1 MQIQNLSLQPSV
13 LLHYL
18 SEIRDVTVQ
27 KDGLRFRKNIERIGE
42 IMAYEISKTLEYQL
56 HNTTTPLGVKE
67 SYKISENLVVASVL
81 RAGLPMHQGFL
92 NIFDHAESAFLAA
105 FRNHISQNHDKF
117 EIVLSYEA
125 IPDLKDKTL
134 LLVDPMLATGQS
146 LLKVYHQIM
155 EKHQP
160 KKIIL
165 VSIIAAPEGITYLK
179 KEISTPVNLWVAAI
193 DDHLNDKKYIV
204 PGLGDAGD
212 LAYGTKAS

>member
-1 MQIQNLSLQPSV
+1 MQIQNLSLKPSI

-18 SEIRDVTVQ
+18 SEIRDISIQ
-27 KDGLRFRKNIERIGE
+27 KDSLRFRKNIERIGE
-42 IMAYEISKTLEYQL
+42 IMAYEISKTFEFQP
-56 HNTTTPLGVKE
+56 HNTTTPLGTKE
-67 SYKISENLVVASVL
+67 SFKISEDLVIASVL

-92 NIFDHAESAFLAA
+92 NIFDHAESAFFAA
-105 FRNHISQNHDKF
+105 FRQHKTPEDTTF

-125 IPDLKDKTL
+125 IPDLKNKTL

-146 LLKVYHQIM
+146 LLKVYHQII

-165 VSIIAAPEGITYLK
+165 ASIIAAPQGIDYLNN
-179 KEISTPVNLWVAAI
+179 ITQDITLWVATV
-193 DDHLNDKKYIV
+193 DEKLNDKKYIV

-212 LAYGTKAS
+212 LAFGIKAP

>member
-1 MQIQNLSLQPSV
+1 MQIQNLSLKPTI

-18 SEIRDVTVQ
+18 SQIRDVSIQ
-27 KDGLRFRKNIERIGE
+27 KDSMRFRKNIERIGE
-42 IMAYEISKTLEYQL
+42 IMAYEISKTLDFQF
-56 HNTTTPLGVKE
+56 HNTITPLGSNE
-67 SYKISENLVVASVL
+67 SFKISEDLVIASVL

-92 NIFDHAESAFLAA
+92 NIFDHAESAFFAA
-105 FRNHISQNHDKF
+105 FRQHTSSADEDF

-125 IPDLKDKTL
+125 IPDLKNKTL

-146 LLKVYHQIM
+146 LLKVYNQIL

-165 VSIIAAPEGITYLK
+165 ASIIAAPEGINYLQI
-179 KEISTPVNLWVAAI
+179 EIPNDINLWIAAL
-193 DDHLNDKKYIV
+193 DDHLNEKKYIV

-212 LAYGTKAS
+212 LAYGTKV

>member
-42 IMAYEISKTLEYQL
+42 IMAYEISKTLDYRL

-105 FRNHISQNHDKF
+105 FRNHISQNHDEF

-155 EKHQP
+155 V
-160 KKIIL
+160 L
-165 VSIIAAPEGITYLK
+165 YLK
-179 KEISTPVNLWVAAI
+179 LI
-193 DDHLNDKKYIV
+193 
-204 PGLGDAGD
+204 
-212 LAYGTKAS
+212 

>member
-18 SEIRDVTVQ
+18 SEIRDVSVQ
-27 KDGLRFRKNIERIGE
+27 KDSLRFRKNIERIGE
-42 IMAYEISKTLEYQL
+42 TMAYEISKTLDYEL
-56 HNTTTPLGVKE
+56 HNTTTPLGIKE

-92 NIFDHAESAFLAA
+92 NIFDHAESAFFAT
-105 FRNHISQNHDKF
+105 FRQHSSATADDF

-125 IPDLKDKTL
+125 IPDLSNKTL

-160 KKIIL
+160 QKIIL
-165 VSIIAAPEGITYLK
+165 ASIIAAPEGIDYLK
-179 KEISTPVNLWVAAI
+179 KEISTNVSLWIAAI
-193 DDHLNDKKYIV
+193 DDRLNEKKYIV

-212 LAYGTKAS
+212 LAYGTKAP